1 MEDDGDGDDD
11 DDDDAKG
18 DDVLVGDARG
28 DARGDDGDDDD
39 PMIWLVFTSRS
50 VGVMEWLPFVQ
61 DNNSKGQWVI
71 GETIR

>member
-1 MEDDGDGDDD
+1 MEDDEDGD

-28 DARGDDGDDDD
+28 DDGDDD

>member
-1 MEDDGDGDDD
+1 MEADEDG

-18 DDVLVGDARG
+18 DDALVGDARG
-28 DARGDDGDDDD
+28 DDGDDD

>member
-1 MEDDGDGDDD
+1 MEDDEDGD

-28 DARGDDGDDDD
+28 DARGDDGDDD